1 MTSHSS
7 AGLEYSSF
15 GIPCIVAENSY
26 YSHCG
31 FNYTVENISDYKKLL
46 KNVNKIKKLN
56 KKKIEIAKIYLF
68 IFMIFGKVRMSLIP
82 YFIPIFENRM
92 QTKNEN
98 IFWDHAIKY
107 LKTFDFKKDKFG
119 RMFKDQLIL
128 KYRHTVQ
135 SNLKKKLELNDF

>member
-1 MTSHSS
+1 
-7 AGLEYSSF
+7 
-15 GIPCIVAENSY
+15 
-26 YSHCG
+26 
-31 FNYTVENISDYKKLL
+31 
-46 KNVNKIKKLN
+46 
-56 KKKIEIAKIYLF
+56 
-68 IFMIFGKVRMSLIP
+68 MIFGKVRMSLIP

-98 IFWDHAIKY
+98 IFWDHVIKY

-135 SNLKKKLELNDF
+135 SNLKKKFELNDF